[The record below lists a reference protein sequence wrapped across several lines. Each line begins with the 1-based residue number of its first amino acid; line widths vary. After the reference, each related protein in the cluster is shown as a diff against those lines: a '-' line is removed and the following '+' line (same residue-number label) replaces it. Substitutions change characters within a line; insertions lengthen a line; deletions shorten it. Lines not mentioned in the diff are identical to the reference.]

1 METTRLSDEGQVI
14 IPKSLRESQGWE
26 AGQELIIINMGD
38 AILIK
43 PKKQFAETTLDEVAG
58 CLKHLISQPKT
69 LEEMDDAIRLG
80 VEETWY
86 GIS

>member
-1 METTRLSDEGQVI
+1 METTRLSDEGQII

-26 AGQELIIINMGD
+26 TGQELIVINMSDG
-38 AILIK
+38 ILIK

-69 LEEMDDAIRLG
+69 LEEMDDAINMNHH
-80 VEETWY
+80 
-86 GIS
+86 